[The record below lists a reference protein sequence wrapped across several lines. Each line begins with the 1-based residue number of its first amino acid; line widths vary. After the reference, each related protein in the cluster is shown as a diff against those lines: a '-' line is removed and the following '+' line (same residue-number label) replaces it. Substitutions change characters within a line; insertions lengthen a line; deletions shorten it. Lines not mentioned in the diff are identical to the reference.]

1 MFLKSLS
8 AMLML
13 AISSHAFSLESDAEA
28 EITIQSDSADFSRKT
43 GTAIYVGNVVLEQG
57 TLLIKADKITLYSD
71 ESQRLN
77 KAIAIGQPAHF
88 QQQMEGD
95 KGLTKA
101 QGETITYL
109 TQEKTITLLDDA
121 FLEQEGNSFSG
132 KTINYDM
139 IEERITA
146 NGEKS
151 TPANPSD
158 NKSDGRIKMIIQPAK
173 SAEIINNEDA

>member
-1 MFLKSLS
+1 
-8 AMLML
+8 
-13 AISSHAFSLESDAEA
+13 
-28 EITIQSDSADFSRKT
+28 
-43 GTAIYVGNVVLEQG
+43 
-57 TLLIKADKITLYSD
+57 
-71 ESQRLN
+71 
-77 KAIAIGQPAHF
+77 
-88 QQQMEGD
+88 MEGD

-121 FLEQEGNSFSG
+121 LLEQEGNSFSG